1 MALASD
7 FPLSARRYL
16 ASTGPEIT
24 RQLADAVTRSEEKT
38 QNINIYI
45 IYIGKQLHGL
55 TMY

>member
-45 IYIGKQLHGL
+45 YIYNIYI
-55 TMY
+55 